1 MTPRRIVGATA
12 AILLSG
18 GAHLVGSGWFT
29 PNRIELEGGGE
40 PIPARLGN
48 SFADM
53 VAGVPGSERPDVT
66 DPVEVEADVQE
77 PTETE
82 AEDPEIPETTPRTD
96 PESAVETADAEVAD
110 TASPEEADTV
120 APNQAEPTAPN
131 EVDPADAEVADAR
144 DSEQPLVDAP
154 AISATPSTIAA
165 IPASPVET
173 TPVEPTTSAAT
184 AVVET
189 ARPETSQ
196 AVAETDAQIL
206 TPLSSPRPS
215 VRPDGL
221 APPPPPPQSVQPQVA
236 APQPQP
242 QPPAVTGGGSTNT
255 TRGSASGTETGAAN
269 ATAPAP
275 QQPTPQ
281 PGNAAAVANY
291 PGQVMQQISRQGRP
305 RLRHN
310 GPDAVVAFRVAS
322 NGELAGVSLARSSG
336 NPELDQAGL
345 AIVQRSAPFP
355 PPPSG
360 AQTSFS
366 VAFGGR

>member
-53 VAGVPGSERPDVT
+53 VAGMPGSERPDVT
-66 DPVEVEADVQE
+66 DPVEV
-77 PTETE
+77 
-82 AEDPEIPETTPRTD
+82 
-96 PESAVETADAEVAD
+96 
-110 TASPEEADTV
+110 EADTV

-173 TPVEPTTSAAT
+173 APVEPTTSAAT

-242 QPPAVTGGGSTNT
+242 QPPAVTGGGSTKPARRTQPHLLLSNPHRNRA
-255 TRGSASGTETGAAN
+255 TRLPLQITQVRSCNRSRARAAHVCAITGPTRSLRFESHRMGS
-269 ATAPAP
+269 
-275 QQPTPQ
+275 
-281 PGNAAAVANY
+281 
-291 PGQVMQQISRQGRP
+291 
-305 RLRHN
+305 LR
-310 GPDAVVAFRVAS
+310 A
-322 NGELAGVSLARSSG
+322 
-336 NPELDQAGL
+336 
-345 AIVQRSAPFP
+345 
-355 PPPSG
+355 
-360 AQTSFS
+360 
-366 VAFGGR
+366 

>member
-53 VAGVPGSERPDVT
+53 VAGMPGSERPDVT
-66 DPVEVEADVQE
+66 DPVEV
-77 PTETE
+77 
-82 AEDPEIPETTPRTD
+82 
-96 PESAVETADAEVAD
+96 
-110 TASPEEADTV
+110 EADTV

-173 TPVEPTTSAAT
+173 APVEPTTSAAT